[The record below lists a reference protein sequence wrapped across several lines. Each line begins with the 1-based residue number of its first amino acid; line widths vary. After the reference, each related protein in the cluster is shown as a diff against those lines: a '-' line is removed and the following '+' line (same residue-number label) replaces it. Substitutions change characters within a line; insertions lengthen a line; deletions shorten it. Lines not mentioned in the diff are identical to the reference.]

1 MVRAERGAGEGVAH
15 GCEPGGRPLSGQPGC
30 SAQPPAQE
38 TPALLAWECQPLSVT
53 EAEGPGA
60 GQHPPPVPQLLSWS
74 HPRAPSP
81 GH

>member
-38 TPALLAWECQPLSVT
+38 TPALLA
-53 EAEGPGA
+53 
-60 GQHPPPVPQLLSWS
+60 
-74 HPRAPSP
+74 
-81 GH
+81 